1 MNCHITR
8 PNYAESASSSGN
20 ILDLVLTN
28 NDSLIEGTAV
38 YLYTFDSDHF
48 PVYFTVK
55 NKLNTI
61 RKVYC
66 YGKADFD
73 GVRNTLSYVS
83 WDSFISCDDINSSV
97 FQDLVFAAVD
107 QHVPLMKLRRNSRPP
122 GIGKAVMELIKKK
135 KDIWKRLKNNASL
148 ELTSKFKFLRKETK
162 KLISSNYCQING
174 KIIPKSFGHSIHSSP
189 SQRDSQKLSHMP
201 AKASRQKILLRERPC
216 SVISSALFSLL
227 LHLILWNSRVM

>member
-1 MNCHITR
+1 MNCHITC

-83 WDSFISCDDINSSV
+83 WDSFISCDDINSSAAN
-97 FQDLVFAAVD
+97 FQDLVFTAVA
-107 QHVPLMKLRRNSRPP
+107 QHVPLMKLRRNSRP
-122 GIGKAVMELIKKK
+122 GFQTTL
-135 KDIWKRLKNNASL
+135 D
-148 ELTSKFKFLRKETK
+148 
-162 KLISSNYCQING
+162 
-174 KIIPKSFGHSIHSSP
+174 
-189 SQRDSQKLSHMP
+189 
-201 AKASRQKILLRERPC
+201 
-216 SVISSALFSLL
+216 
-227 LHLILWNSRVM
+227 

>member
-28 NDSLIEGTAV
+28 NDSLIEETAV
-38 YLYTFDSDHF
+38 YPYTFDSDHF

-55 NKLNTI
+55 NKFNTI

-73 GVRNTLSYVS
+73 GLRNTLSYVS

-97 FQDLVFAAVD
+97 ANFQDLVFAAVD

-122 GIGKAVMELIKKK
+122 GIGKAVMEFIKKK
-135 KDIWKRLKNNASL
+135 KDIWNRLKNNASV

-162 KLISSNYCQING
+162 KLISSNYCQIKSLSVKRKNN
-174 KIIPKSFGHSIHSSP
+174 PKKFWSFHSLKSKSK
-189 SQRDSQKLSHMP
+189 R
-201 AKASRQKILLRERPC
+201 
-216 SVISSALFSLL
+216 
-227 LHLILWNSRVM
+227 